1 MTLLSYLERR
11 KILLDD
17 GEFDQSILDA
27 NFFGQKKETTSR
39 DLPKGIDKQTLERV
53 KEACAAWDD
62 LFSTQDI
69 ADAVGL
75 SRISMRKYLNYMEET
90 GLISGNLEYRSK
102 GRPIYLYKNSRE

>member
-17 GEFDQSILDA
+17 RRIRPVHLRCQFLWP
-27 NFFGQKKETTSR
+27 KKTTSR
-39 DLPKGIDKQTLERV
+39 DLPRRVFKQTLERV

-102 GRPIYLYKNSRE
+102 GRPIYLYKNSHD